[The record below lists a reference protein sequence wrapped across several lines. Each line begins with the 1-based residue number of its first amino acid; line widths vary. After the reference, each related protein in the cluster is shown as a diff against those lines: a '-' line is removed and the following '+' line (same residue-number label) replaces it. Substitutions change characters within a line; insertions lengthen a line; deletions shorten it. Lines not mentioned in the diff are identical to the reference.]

1 MTVTS
6 PVQTSIGRFRTL
18 ADTRL
23 VYALIYTRSGRVG
36 SMLTGFVLLLALF
49 GPLVSPYSPT
59 EVIGRPL
66 EAPSMAHLLGT
77 DMLGRDALSRV
88 LNGGFTLIIVAV
100 VATAIAYIVGIPIG
114 LVMGYRAG
122 RVDNLTAAVMD
133 VLIAFPP
140 IIFVL
145 LLVAGLGSSLPLVV
159 LAIAAL
165 HAPRI
170 ARVVRAV
177 AMGLST
183 QEYVEAAVLRGE
195 SQRSILFNEILPNS
209 WTPVLADFG
218 IRVAGSV
225 ILFASLSYLGFGLA
239 PPAADWGLMV
249 SENRFAIFTQP
260 APVLVPAFLI
270 ALLTVGLSLAADSIA
285 REVGIAAERTRD

>member
-1 MTVTS
+1 MTITT
-6 PVQTSIGRFRTL
+6 QTDEPAGRPWRVAGEQL
-18 ADTRL
+18 AR
-23 VYALIYTRSGRVG
+23 ALLHTRSGRIGAVL
-36 SMLTGFVLLLALF
+36 SAFVVLLALA
-49 GPLVSPYSPT
+49 GPLAAPFSPT
-59 EVIGRPL
+59 EIVGRPL
-66 EAPSMAHLLGT
+66 DAPSAAHLLGT

-88 LNGGFTLIIVAV
+88 LHGGLTLIIVAIA
-100 VATAIAYIVGIPIG
+100 ATAIAYVVGIPVG
-114 LVMGYRAG
+114 LLMGYRGGRLDTMVAAG
-122 RVDNLTAAVMD
+122 ID

-170 ARVVRAV
+170 ARIVRAV
-177 AMGLST
+177 TIGLSS

-195 SQRSILFNEILPNS
+195 SQRSILFVEILPNA

-225 ILFASLSYLGFGLA
+225 ILFASLSYLSFGLA
-239 PPAADWGLMV
+239 PPAADWGLMI

-260 APVLVPAFLI
+260 YPVLAPAILI
-270 ALLTVGLSLAADSIA
+270 AVLTVGLSLAADSIA
-285 REVGIAAERTRD
+285 RGVGVAAERTRD